1 MTANPVQRA
10 DALAAGSQLQSY
22 IILKV
27 IGSGAFG
34 VTYLAEHIHL
44 GSQHVIKEYFPDSGV
59 RLNGVQVGA
68 KSTSDQ
74 EIFDWG
80 LGSFFQEAKLLYGL
94 SHPNIVKVTDLF
106 EANGTAYF
114 VMPYLRGITLHQWI
128 KDHPNPGE
136 EALAQIFI
144 PLLEGLK
151 YIHERQLLHRD
162 IKPENIF
169 ITYSQT
175 PVLIDFGAAR
185 QAIGQKSR
193 PLTQI
198 LTPPFAP
205 IEQYQSRDVFLPA
218 LDLYSL
224 GACIYQAITGRLI
237 EEAPSRIVGED
248 TQPRLAGSR
257 YRDRYSPH
265 FLAAVDYALNVR
277 AENRFQS
284 AMDMQ
289 QALLGQQQLPP
300 AVPPQATVAQ
310 PQQPVRTT
318 AATSGPRMV
327 VRDGGQKQAV
337 PVAAASPKSS
347 KVWLWTGLLTVL
359 VLLLVGSVYVANSL
373 TNKPEK
379 PVVGVAQ
386 AASDPP
392 VQLPDTTE
400 LPSAQPEQSAGGQQS
415 DGQQGGRMEISPEAV
430 AAMNE
435 GLPQMMGPY
444 ARLDRISYVAEQRM
458 LVYQL
463 TFVQFEA
470 GDLTVSERNELRDS
484 MRSSTCDD
492 INLNEWVLSD
502 GKVLF
507 AFADKNGVHMLE
519 LLVTS
524 DECAP

>member
-1 MTANPVQRA
+1 MTAPNVQRA

-22 IILKV
+22 IILKA

-34 VTYLAEHIHL
+34 ITYLAEHIHL

-59 RLNGVQVGA
+59 RLQGVSVSA

-74 EIFDWG
+74 DIFNWG

-128 KDHPNPGE
+128 KEHPQPSE
-136 EALAQIFI
+136 DELAQVFI

-151 YIHERQLLHRD
+151 YIHAQQLLHRD

-169 ITYSQT
+169 ITENHT

-248 TQPRLAGSR
+248 TQPKLAGSSYAR
-257 YRDRYSPH
+257 RYSPE

-277 AENRFQS
+277 AENRFQN

-289 QALLGQQQLPP
+289 QALLGQAALPAAP
-300 AVPPQATVAQ
+300 ATATPAAVG
-310 PQQPVRTT
+310 RT
-318 AATSGPRMV
+318 
-327 VRDGGQKQAV
+327 Q
-337 PVAAASPKSS
+337 AASPAAAGRTQGRGVAHNLKA
-347 KVWLWTGLLTVL
+347 KKQPAAAAPTGGGGKGLLWAAVIGL
-359 VLLLVGSVYVANSL
+359 VLLAAGGGIYFYTQRSAA
-373 TNKPEK
+373 PPAK
-379 PVVGVAQ
+379 PVEVVAQ
-386 AASDPP
+386 TPVDPP
-392 VQLPDTTE
+392 VQLPPE
-400 LPSAQPEQSAGGQQS
+400 QPAQP
-415 DGQQGGRMEISPEAV
+415 PE
-430 AAMNE
+430 
-435 GLPQMMGPY
+435 
-444 ARLDRISYVAEQRM
+444 
-458 LVYQL
+458 
-463 TFVQFEA
+463 EA
-470 GDLTVSERNELRDS
+470 GMEGAKESSPPLPPLQWAQRDISLRVSAAPQWGQAGRAS
-484 MRSSTCDD
+484 PKTSSSKS
-492 INLNEWVLSD
+492 LP
-502 GKVLF
+502 
-507 AFADKNGVHMLE
+507 H
-519 LLVTS
+519 LVQVYS
-524 DECAP
+524 

>member
-1 MTANPVQRA
+1 MTANSVQRA

-34 VTYLAEHIHL
+34 ITYLAEHIHL

-59 RLNGVQVGA
+59 RLQGMSVSA

-74 EIFDWG
+74 ELFDWG

-128 KDHPNPGE
+128 KEHPNAGE
-136 EALAQIFI
+136 EALMQVFI

-169 ITYSQT
+169 ITENQT

-224 GACIYQAITGRLI
+224 GACIYQAVTGKLI

-248 TQPRLAGSR
+248 TQPKLAGSAYGR
-257 YRDRYSPH
+257 SYSRA
-265 FLAAVDYALNVR
+265 FLSAVDYSLNVR
-277 AENRFQS
+277 AANRFQN
-284 AMDMQ
+284 AMEMQ
-289 QALLGQQQLPP
+289 QALLGQAPVLPEAETATRIPTAAMPNPGQTVMSVPDGKAETGKVKLSKGARKAAQGQGKASGGGKGWLWGGLMVLLAGGGFAWHALDGGSNPP
-300 AVPPQATVAQ
+300 ARPIEVVAQ
-310 PQQPVRTT
+310 QP
-318 AATSGPRMV
+318 
-327 VRDGGQKQAV
+327 AV
-337 PVAAASPKSS
+337 
-347 KVWLWTGLLTVL
+347 
-359 VLLLVGSVYVANSL
+359 
-373 TNKPEK
+373 
-379 PVVGVAQ
+379 
-386 AASDPP
+386 SDPP
-392 VQLPDTTE
+392 VQLPE
-400 LPSAQPEQSAGGQQS
+400 NVGGGQT
-415 DGQQGGRMEISPEAV
+415 QGGGVEITQEDVDAL
-430 AAMNE
+430 NKD
-435 GLPQMMGPY
+435 LPQMIGDVARMERVYY
-444 ARLDRISYVAEQRM
+444 AASSRT
-458 LVYQL
+458 LVFQITL
-463 TFVQFEA
+463 LVVEA
-470 GDLTVSERNELRDS
+470 GQVSDAELRQLSVLMGQESCKDES
-484 MRSSTCDD
+484 IRQ
-492 INLNEWVLSD
+492 WVVHGGGTL
-502 GKVLF
+502 LF
-507 AFADKNGVHMLE
+507 ALSDKNGQHLFDSHVAREHC
-519 LLVTS
+519 S
-524 DECAP
+524 P